1 MAEKVQV
8 ALLEDHPVYRA
19 GLKYTLSPIYDVAI
33 EAGTATA
40 FFQKLAD
47 THIDILILDLIL
59 PDMLGTEVARRI
71 KELGRDIKILV
82 LSVDIREEV
91 LKQLLKIGIDG
102 FLSKNSSEERLLEA
116 MSTITQGEQ
125 YFECPEE
132 ALERDIL
139 IAGQNLAHEQLTER
153 EHDIMLA
160 FCNGL
165 SSAEIAAKMFISPRT
180 VDNHK
185 QHIFEKLGI
194 HNVVE
199 LVTYAIKHK
208 IFIIP

>member
-1 MAEKVQV
+1 M
-8 ALLEDHPVYRA
+8 
-19 GLKYTLSPIYDVAI
+19 
-33 EAGTATA
+33 
-40 FFQKLAD
+40 
-47 THIDILILDLIL
+47 
-59 PDMLGTEVARRI
+59 MGTEVARRI
-71 KELGRDIKILV
+71 KEMNLDLKILV
-82 LSVDIREEV
+82 LSVDTREEV
-91 LKQLLKIGIDG
+91 LKQLIKIGIDG
-102 FLSKNSSEERLLEA
+102 FISKNSTEERLLEA
-116 MSTITQGEQ
+116 IKTIAQGEH

-132 ALERDIL
+132 ALERDVL
-139 IAGQNLAHEQLTER
+139 IAGQSLPHDTLTER

-165 SSAEIAAKMFISPRT
+165 SSSEIAAKMFISPRT